1 MLFKCRVFSCKAI
14 CFFVIY
20 GMKFLS
26 LFLVLLF
33 NLSFTFVETQ
43 TPPPKISTYP
53 NPAVDYF
60 NVTNHKDLKS
70 IVLYNLVG
78 HPVKS
83 FEYFEN
89 ESFFIDDLPDG
100 VYLIQ
105 FQTSN
110 QSIIQTNRLTKKC
123 P

>member
-1 MLFKCRVFSCKAI
+1 MLFKCRVFSCKAM

-43 TPPPKISTYP
+43 TPHPSISTYP

-78 HPVKS
+78 NPVKS

>member
-1 MLFKCRVFSCKAI
+1 MLFKCRVFSCKAM

-33 NLSFTFVETQ
+33 NLSFTLVETQ
-43 TPPPKISTYP
+43 TPHPKISTYP

-78 HPVKS
+78 NPVKS